1 MLISWEFFS
10 ECLPHPDVMLFPFI
24 LVASASL
31 NANLCLLTSI
41 RQPRSA
47 RHSLLGSSSTV
58 PQSRKKARAIHTVHL
73 THFLLSGIVVLY
85 CNIWKGFFF
94 FNYILFSFLVVY
106 GRKVMSGLFTPIT
119 TLSKYVYNFF
129 LVTLLTCLHQH
140 VYFFYNVIFNG

>member
-73 THFLLSGIVVLY
+73 THSLLSGIVVLY

-94 FNYILFSFLVVY
+94 FLITSYLVFQLFMAEKLCLGSLLPLLLSQNMF
-106 GRKVMSGLFTPIT
+106 IT
-119 TLSKYVYNFF
+119 FF
-129 LVTLLTCLHQH
+129 SLH
-140 VYFFYNVIFNG
+140 Y